1 MMLLRFWRFEIC
13 FMASS
18 SNSSRSSSRQRF
30 RHSCTN
36 VSLVRVGFISKI
48 CRVVMKS
55 SWSHISHNS
64 ATTYWYF
71 QKVLKISLWSTYF
84 VYVRTPKTR
93 GFPKDFQR
101 FLILGFLVDIFRIF
115 SMLSSSVSYWQSKKW
130 YCSWPLQSILYQMT
144 VTERCRDRLSVPWI
158 RCTTRQR
165 FTVMSYTLYINI
177 NTLMQYEMSR
187 RSTK

>member
-101 FLILGFLVDIFRIF
+101 FFFSYIFDVILIGELLTEQEMILQLTVAINFIPNDCDRTMQGPALCTLDPLHDTTTVYCYV
-115 SMLSSSVSYWQSKKW
+115 LHPVHKHKHAYAVWNVKK
-130 YCSWPLQSILYQMT
+130 SH
-144 VTERCRDRLSVPWI
+144 E
-158 RCTTRQR
+158 
-165 FTVMSYTLYINI
+165 IN
-177 NTLMQYEMSR
+177 QYN
-187 RSTK
+187 